1 MMLSAR
7 LIQILFLLLNSGR
20 PIPAGSLAENL
31 QISKRTIFRELENA
45 DDYLK
50 GYSLKLETKSKKGI
64 SIIGSKA
71 NKSIVLNEL
80 KNLEHISP
88 KNKEERHNRIILEL
102 LKQEEPQK
110 IYYYSSLLKVSEATI
125 NNDLDPV
132 EEWFMKSNVTLVR
145 KSGLGI
151 YLEYEEEDY
160 RKACMRYIYQNT
172 EDPLNRLS
180 DLVEANIVNKVID
193 SIKKIRDNRLSEVA
207 ESSYTELIAYLSITT
222 KRILEGRKNTIE
234 KNINLTLQSIKDYE
248 FVIEL
253 VTLLSEQFSIEYTTT
268 EIIDLYIYI
277 KGAKLQ
283 HINENEDIFDTEPD
297 IRCVVYDMIQEYDST
312 LAYQIKQDTEF
323 IRGLIAHIRPTIIR
337 LQHGIEIQNPFQNE
351 IKRLYPQIYEKAER
365 AVKVIESKYNLKVP
379 EQELG
384 LLAIHFGGAEIRL
397 QNNYK
402 FSRKIN
408 VGVICSSGIGISALL
423 SSEISKFFRD
433 EVRVK
438 TLSFNDLASD
448 KIHDFEVLVSTFDL
462 NDAKFNYIKVNPM
475 LTEEDILLISNEIE
489 KASLNS
495 RSSKAEEDET
505 EDTLTFIEEIGLITK
520 EIGSIIKGFDLYTV
534 NSDITIDESMKFVSE
549 KISENEESKNYI
561 YNDLIKRE
569 QVSTQVILEFE
580 FVLLH
585 ARTKGVDASKFILIK
600 PDSAQFDDEYFSNSK
615 VIVVMLIPEDDP
627 RGILAISSIS
637 SALFDDDLFLS
648 DIKSGKKEIIKSYI
662 EKILREYLLEQVKS
676 L

>member
-7 LIQILFLLLNSGR
+7 LIQILFLLLNSDR

-45 DDYLK
+45 DGYLK
-50 GYSLKLETKSKKGI
+50 GYNFKLETKSKKGI

-71 NKSIVLNEL
+71 NKNLILNEL
-80 KNLEHISP
+80 NNLEHSNP

-102 LKQEEPQK
+102 LRQEEPQK

-132 EEWFMKSNVTLVR
+132 EEWFTKSNITLVR

-151 YLEYEEEDY
+151 YLDYEEEDY

-193 SIKKIRDNRLSEVA
+193 SIKKVRDNRLSKVA

-222 KRILEGRKNTIE
+222 KRILKGNKNTRE
-234 KNINLTLQSIKDYE
+234 KNINLTLQSIKEYE

-253 VTLLSEQFSIEYTTT
+253 VTFLSEQFSIEYTTT

-277 KGAKLQ
+277 KSAKLQ
-283 HINENEDIFDTEPD
+283 HINENEDIFDTDPD
-297 IRCVVYDMIQEYDST
+297 IRYVVYDMIQEYDST

-351 IKRLYPQIYEKAER
+351 IKRLYPQIYEKAEK
-365 AVKVIESKYNLKVP
+365 AVKVIEAKFNLKVP

-402 FSRKIN
+402 FSRKID

-423 SSEISKFFRD
+423 CSEISKFFRD

-438 TLSFNDLASD
+438 TLSFNDLSSN
-448 KIHDFEVLVSTFDL
+448 KINDYEVLVSTFDL
-462 NDAKFNYIKVNPM
+462 KDAKFNYIKVNPM
-475 LTEEDILLISNEIE
+475 LTEEDVLLISNEIE
-489 KASLNS
+489 KATLNGRLGKS
-495 RSSKAEEDET
+495 EEE

-520 EIGSIIKGFDLYTV
+520 EIGSIIKSFDLYTV
-534 NSDITIDESMKFVSE
+534 DSDITIDESMKFVSE
-549 KISENEESKNYI
+549 TIGENEESRNYI

-600 PDSAQFDDEYFSNSK
+600 PDSTQFDDEYFSNSK

-648 DIKSGKKEIIKSYI
+648 DIKCGKKEIIKSYI
-662 EKILREYLLEQVKS
+662 EKILKEYLLEQVKS

>member
-7 LIQILFLLLNSGR
+7 LIQILFLLLNSYK

-45 DDYLK
+45 DNYLK
-50 GYSLKLETKSKKGI
+50 DYSLKLETKSKKGI

-71 NKSIVLNEL
+71 NKNIVLNEL
-80 KNLEHISP
+80 NNLEYSSP

-132 EEWFMKSNVTLVR
+132 EEWFMKSNVTLIR

-160 RKACMRYIYQNT
+160 RKVCMRYIYQKT

-180 DLVEANIVNKVID
+180 NLVEANIVNKVID
-193 SIKKIRDNRLSEVA
+193 SIKKVRDNRLSEVA

-222 KRILEGRKNTIE
+222 KRIIEGRKNTKE

-253 VTLLSEQFSIEYTTT
+253 VTLLSEQFLIEYTTT

-297 IRCVVYDMIQEYDST
+297 IRYVVYDMIQEYDST

-379 EQELG
+379 AQELG

-402 FSRKIN
+402 FNRKID

-423 SSEISKFFRD
+423 SSEISKFFKD

-438 TLSFNDLASD
+438 TLSFNDLSSD

-462 NDAKFNYIKVNPM
+462 NDSQFNYIKVNPM
-475 LTEEDILLISNEIE
+475 LTEEDVLFISNEIE

-495 RSSKAEEDET
+495 RTSNTEEK
-505 EDTLTFIEEIGLITK
+505 EDTLTYIEEIGLITK
-520 EIGSIIKGFDLYTV
+520 EIGSIIKNFDLYTL
-534 NSDITIDESMKFVSE
+534 SSEITIDEAMKFVSE
-549 KISENEESKNYI
+549 TIGGNEESKNYI
-561 YNDLIKRE
+561 YNDLMKRE
-569 QVSTQVILEFE
+569 QVSTQVIKEFE

-585 ARTKGVDASKFILIK
+585 ARTKGVEASKFILIK

-637 SALFDDDLFLS
+637 SALFDDDLFLN
-648 DIKSGKKEIIKSYI
+648 DIKSGKKEIIQSYI
-662 EKILREYLLEQVKS
+662 EKILKEYLLEQVKS